1 MGHDRLYKELLR
13 HFFKSFMELFFPSIS
28 GAIDY
33 SHVKFLSE
41 EVFSDVVRGTTGRVD
56 ILIETLLIEEE
67 RSLRPSKK
75 RRGLIIVH
83 LEAQSYYQLT
93 FPERMFLYSGK
104 LYEKYRRR
112 ILPIAIIGHRRKQE
126 EPSEFGWRFPF
137 LDVMAF
143 RYLKVQFRR
152 RNWREFIE
160 LDNPVAAALLSS
172 MNYNKEERVQVK
184 LEFLRMITRMRLDPA
199 RMKLLAVFFESY
211 MQLTEAEEERLM
223 ATIERQRL
231 EEEGKL
237 MEWMTSWELKGL
249 KKGLKEGRQE
259 GREEGIKAGI
269 LKGKTESKQE
279 IALKMLEKGFE
290 TATIRELTGL
300 SRQKIQKL
308 REALLEEREEAQRSV
323 REQRLGEAYAEPPYE
338 RDFAESYDS
347 PD

>member
-1 MGHDRLYKELLR
+1 M
-13 HFFKSFMELFFPSIS
+13 
-28 GAIDY
+28 
-33 SHVKFLSE
+33 
-41 EVFSDVVRGTTGRVD
+41 
-56 ILIETLLIEEE
+56 
-67 RSLRPSKK
+67 RPSKK
-75 RRGLIIVH
+75 KRGLIIVH

-137 LDVMAF
+137 LDVMTF

-172 MNYNKEERVQVK
+172 MDYNKEERVQVK
-184 LEFLRMITRMRLDPA
+184 LEFLRMIARMRLDPA

-211 MQLTEAEEERLM
+211 MQLTEAEEQRLM

-237 MEWMTSWELKGL
+237 MEWMTSWELKGI
-249 KKGLKEGRQE
+249 KKDGRKAAKRGLRQAFSKGR
-259 GREEGIKAGI
+259 RKA
-269 LKGKTESKQE
+269 
-279 IALKMLEKGFE
+279 
-290 TATIRELTGL
+290 
-300 SRQKIQKL
+300 SRK
-308 REALLEEREEAQRSV
+308 
-323 REQRLGEAYAEPPYE
+323 
-338 RDFAESYDS
+338 S
-347 PD
+347 P